1 MMQKMGWEDRLV
13 FQILQG
19 VFDRKETNPKRIYPY
34 GKYLDDITSDTT
46 SKNHR
51 GDEGAEQ
58 RWMFQI

>member
-1 MMQKMGWEDRLV
+1 MGWEDRLV
-13 FQILQG
+13 FQIIQG

-34 GKYLDDITSDTT
+34 GKYLDDITGDTT

-58 RWMFQI
+58 R